1 MNELH
6 VRLHV
11 RAARSD
17 IFGFEGLCRHHLAK
31 LLAQPFLNRDR
42 EQVTDRLHGTDANGF
57 VRRWDRRAEITTRWL
72 EARERR
78 PFACAMHADQGL
90 EEESVSQLPRLRAQR
105 AHRECL
111 LEGLSNL
118 WFVLLLDPDQHKRR
132 ITGLECAL
140 RSFHDWAIKAVT
152 VCERACRRERKESD
166 SYCHRLKSW

>member
-17 IFGFEGLCRHHLAK
+17 IFGVEGLCRHHLAK

-90 EEESVSQLPRLRAQR
+90 EEESVSQLPRLRAQH
-105 AHRECL
+105 ADRECL
-111 LEGLSNL
+111 FEGFSNL

-132 ITGLECAL
+132 IAGLECAL

-152 VCERACRRERKESD
+152 VCERACRRERKECD
-166 SYCHRLKSW
+166 SYCRRYQP